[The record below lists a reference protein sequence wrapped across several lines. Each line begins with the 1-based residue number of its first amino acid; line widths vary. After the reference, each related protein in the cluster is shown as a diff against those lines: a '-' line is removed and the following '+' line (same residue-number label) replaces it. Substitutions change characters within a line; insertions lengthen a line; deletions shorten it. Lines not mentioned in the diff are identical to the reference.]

1 MLTENKPEVADIT
14 EALLTPNQ
22 SKTKQKKGG
31 FFSSIRNKATALA
44 VAIGVI
50 PVAVIGT
57 AAYYLVSRDL
67 QQQLLAEN
75 QFKAEQAMDKLE
87 AFMFERYGDI
97 QVLSNLVTTLQS
109 RNVPLEGQKQILEK
123 YLKTYYRV
131 YDSLAVTDAAGTTL
145 IAVGGQVPKTF
156 KGLDYY
162 EEVVKT
168 QNRVLNQPRRSVIN
182 LKYYVFLA
190 APIFTNGRLT
200 GMIRSRVP
208 MTNVAE
214 LVAEFGQG
222 GSELLFIDKKDE
234 VFLSNNDD
242 KIGIKIQEEVKAF
255 DQLKAKKQSTAVE
268 TKDAGE
274 GWVVAGY
281 APWKAS
287 RGLPDV
293 GWNLILSIPSDIAFA
308 PIYRLRLAIILG
320 TIVTAL
326 IVAILAV
333 YISNR
338 AVKPVLQATEAV
350 QTIGA
355 GDLAVRLPVEGDD
368 ELAVLAENI
377 NKLAIQLNELL
388 EEQKKEAE
396 RLEIARQEARMEA
409 DQRAREQQEAKEFLQ
424 KRALELLLEVD
435 PVSRGDLTVRAKV
448 TPDEVG
454 TIADSYNAII
464 RSLRQIVQQVKDAS
478 TSVLT
483 TSQTNEAEIREI
495 VAEYLQQVNSLQ
507 EATEALGKLALT
519 SKDVTDRAL
528 SAQQQVQEA
537 NQVVAEGDKA
547 MNRTVEG
554 ISVIRET
561 VSDTAKKVKRLGEA
575 SQKISKVVNLIGEFA
590 SQTNLLALNA
600 AIEAARAGEEGRGF
614 AVVAEEVRSLAE
626 QSAAATSEIEELVE
640 EIQTQTRDVVL
651 AMEAGTDQV
660 VEGTKLVEE
669 AREKLSQIDRVSQ
682 QISLLIRDIATAA
695 EQQLN
700 TSQTAQK
707 TVEGVFTIAT
717 DTAEKSEKVA
727 ESFRELLKLAQSLQ
741 EATAQ
746 FKV

>member
-14 EALLTPNQ
+14 EGLLTPNQ

-31 FFSSIRNKATALA
+31 FFSSIRNKATAIA
-44 VAIGVI
+44 VAISVI
-50 PVAVIGT
+50 PAAVIGT
-57 AAYYLVSRDL
+57 VAYYLASRDL
-67 QQQLLAEN
+67 EQKLLKEKQFQAEV
-75 QFKAEQAMDKLE
+75 AMDKLE

-97 QVLSNLVTTLQS
+97 QVLANLATTLQS
-109 RNVPLEGQKQILEK
+109 RNVTLEEQKRILEE
-123 YLKTYYRV
+123 YRKTYGV
-131 YDSLAVTDAAGTTL
+131 YDSLALTDAAGTTL
-145 IAVGGQVPKTF
+145 IAVGAQAPKTF

-162 EEVVKT
+162 EEILRT
-168 QNRVLNQPRRSVIN
+168 QKPVLNQPRKSVVT
-182 LKYYVFLA
+182 LKYSMFLA

-208 MTNVAE
+208 MTDIE
-214 LVAEFGQG
+214 KLIGEFGQG
-222 GSELLFIDKKDE
+222 GTDFLFIDKKDE

-242 KIGIKIQEEVKAF
+242 EIGIKIQEQVKAF

-274 GWVVAGY
+274 GLVVAGY

-293 GWNLILSIPSDIAFA
+293 GWNLILSTPSDISFA
-308 PIYRLRLAIILG
+308 PIYRLRLAIIVG

-409 DQRAREQQEAKEFLQ
+409 DQRALEQQQAKEFLQ

-435 PVSRGDLTVRAKV
+435 PVSRGDLTIRAKV

-478 TSVLT
+478 TSVLA

-528 SAQQQVQEA
+528 SAQQQVQKA
-537 NQVVAEGDKA
+537 TQVVAEGDQA

-554 ISVIRET
+554 IAVIRET

-626 QSAAATSEIEELVE
+626 QSASATSEIEELVE

-682 QISLLIRDIATAA
+682 QISLLVRDIATSA

-700 TSQTAQK
+700 TSQTVQK
-707 TVEGVFTIAT
+707 TVEGVFTTAEE
-717 DTAEKSEKVA
+717 TAEKSETVA
-727 ESFRELLKLAQSLQ
+727 ASFEELVKLAQSLQ
-741 EATAQ
+741 ETTAQ

>member
-14 EALLTPNQ
+14 DGLYVPQ
-22 SKTKQKKGG
+22 PPKTTKKG
-31 FFSSIRNKATALA
+31 FFSSLRNKTLA
-44 VAIGVI
+44 FVLGVSTVSIAI
-50 PVAVIGT
+50 
-57 AAYYLVSRDL
+57 AASSVYYVTFLAFRELVNESAANNVQHDADRINAIVEERLRDL
-67 QQQLLAEN
+67 QPLSRLRLFRVEAVSKTLTPEQKNGAMQDFVDASEDGFINLQFVDKNGNPQFYSKGTVLRNHRNESYFKEALATLKPVIEARLPAGQSRPNIYMSRFVRNWNQEVIGILLAELN
-75 QFKAEQAMDKLE
+75 PEVITKFITQ
-87 AFMFERYGDI
+87 
-97 QVLSNLVTTLQS
+97 LS
-109 RNVPLEGQKQILEK
+109 EEDEK
-123 YLKTYYRV
+123 EYT
-131 YDSLAVTDAAGTTL
+131 
-145 IAVGGQVPKTF
+145 
-156 KGLDYY
+156 
-162 EEVVKT
+162 
-168 QNRVLNQPRRSVIN
+168 
-182 LKYYVFLA
+182 
-190 APIFTNGRLT
+190 IFDR
-200 GMIRSRVP
+200 
-208 MTNVAE
+208 
-214 LVAEFGQG
+214 Q
-222 GSELLFIDKKDE
+222 
-234 VFLSNNDD
+234 
-242 KIGIKIQEEVKAF
+242 
-255 DQLKAKKQSTAVE
+255 
-268 TKDAGE
+268 
-274 GWVVAGY
+274 
-281 APWKAS
+281 
-287 RGLPDV
+287 
-293 GWNLILSIPSDIAFA
+293 
-308 PIYRLRLAIILG
+308 G
-320 TIVTAL
+320 TIVLSSNPA
-326 IVAILAV
+326 IVGKKVRDVYSQWNWEKDKSTELVINNKGFYLFSHPLPLEQLGWTLATVQDEEKLYGSLERLSLFFSVGSVFAIVFISGLAV
-333 YISNR
+333 VLVDRGLKPILR
-338 AVKPVLQATEAV
+338 ATAAV

-355 GDLAVRLPVEGDD
+355 GDLSVRLPVEGDD
-368 ELAVLAENI
+368 ELAILAENI
-377 NKLAIQLNELL
+377 NKLAFQLNELL

-409 DQRAREQQEAKEFLQ
+409 DQRALEQQQAKEFLQ

-435 PVSRGDLTVRAKV
+435 PVSRGDLTIRAKV

-507 EATEALGKLALT
+507 EATVALGKLALT
-519 SKDVTDRAL
+519 SKEVTDRAL
-528 SAQQQVQEA
+528 SAQEQVEEA
-537 NQVVAEGDKA
+537 TQVVAEGDKA

-575 SQKISKVVNLIGEFA
+575 SQKISKVVNLISEFA

-626 QSAAATSEIEELVE
+626 QSASATAEIEELVE

-682 QISLLIRDIATAA
+682 KISSLIRDIATSA

-700 TSQTAQK
+700 TSETAQK

-717 DTAEKSEKVA
+717 ETAKKSEKVA

>member
-14 EALLTPNQ
+14 DSLYVPQPPKTP
-22 SKTKQKKGG
+22 KKG
-31 FFSSIRNKATALA
+31 FFSSIRNKTLA
-44 VAIGVI
+44 FVLG
-50 PVAVIGT
+50 IGT
-57 AAYYLVSRDL
+57 VSMAIAASSVYYLTFLVFRELVNESATNNVRHDADRINAIVEERLRDL
-67 QQQLLAEN
+67 QPLSRLRLFRVEAVSKTLTPEQKNGTMQDFVDSSEDGFINLQFVDKNGNPQFYSKGTVLRNHRNESYFKEALTTLKPVIETRLPAGQSQPNIYMSRFVRNWNQENQEVIGILLAEFN
-75 QFKAEQAMDKLE
+75 PEVITKFLTQ
-87 AFMFERYGDI
+87 
-97 QVLSNLVTTLQS
+97 LSQ
-109 RNVPLEGQKQILEK
+109 EDEK
-123 YLKTYYRV
+123 EY
-131 YDSLAVTDAAGTTL
+131 
-145 IAVGGQVPKTF
+145 I
-156 KGLDYY
+156 
-162 EEVVKT
+162 
-168 QNRVLNQPRRSVIN
+168 
-182 LKYYVFLA
+182 
-190 APIFTNGRLT
+190 IFDR
-200 GMIRSRVP
+200 
-208 MTNVAE
+208 
-214 LVAEFGQG
+214 Q
-222 GSELLFIDKKDE
+222 
-234 VFLSNNDD
+234 
-242 KIGIKIQEEVKAF
+242 
-255 DQLKAKKQSTAVE
+255 
-268 TKDAGE
+268 
-274 GWVVAGY
+274 
-281 APWKAS
+281 
-287 RGLPDV
+287 
-293 GWNLILSIPSDIAFA
+293 
-308 PIYRLRLAIILG
+308 G
-320 TIVTAL
+320 TIVLSSNLAIVGKNVKDVYSQWNWEKDKSTEL
-326 IVAILAV
+326 IINNKSFYLFSHPLPLEQLGWTLATVQDEEKLYGGLERLGLFFASGSVFVIVFISGLAV
-333 YISNR
+333 LLVDRGLRPILR
-338 AVKPVLQATEAV
+338 ATAAV

-355 GDLAVRLPVEGDD
+355 GDLSVRLPVEGDD

-483 TSQTNEAEIREI
+483 TSQTNEAEIQEI
-495 VAEYLQQVNSLQ
+495 VEEYLQQVNSLQ
-507 EATEALGKLALT
+507 EATVALGKLALT
-519 SKDVTDRAL
+519 SREVTDRAL
-528 SAQQQVQEA
+528 SAQEQVQEA
-537 NQVVAEGDKA
+537 TQVVAEGDKA

-575 SQKISKVVNLIGEFA
+575 SQKISKVVNLISEFA

-626 QSAAATSEIEELVE
+626 QSASATSEIEELVE

-682 QISLLIRDIATAA
+682 KISSLIRDIAASA

-700 TSQTAQK
+700 TSQTVQK

>member
-1 MLTENKPEVADIT
+1 MLTENKPAVADIT
-14 EALLTPNQ
+14 DGLYVPQ
-22 SKTKQKKGG
+22 PSKTPKKG
-31 FFSSIRNKATALA
+31 FFSSIRNKATAVA

-67 QQQLLAEN
+67 EQQLLEEQ

-97 QVLSNLVTTLQS
+97 QVLANLATTLQS
-109 RNVPLEGQKQILEK
+109 RNVPLEEQKRILEE
-123 YLKTYYRV
+123 YRKTYGV
-131 YDSLAVTDAAGTTL
+131 YDSLALTDAAGTTL
-145 IAVGGQVPKTF
+145 IAVGGQAPKTF

-162 EEVVKT
+162 EEILRT
-168 QNRVLNQPRRSVIN
+168 QKPVLNQPRKSVVT
-182 LKYYVFLA
+182 LKYSMFLA

-208 MTNVAE
+208 MTNVAQ

-222 GSELLFIDKKDE
+222 GSEFLFIDKKDE

-242 KIGIKIQEEVKAF
+242 EIGIKIQEQVKAF
-255 DQLKAKKQSTAVE
+255 DQLKAKKQSTALE

-274 GWVVAGY
+274 GLVVAGY

-293 GWNLILSIPSDIAFA
+293 GWSVIISTPSDIAFA
-308 PIYRLRLAIILG
+308 PIYRLRLAIIVG
-320 TIVTAL
+320 TILTAL
-326 IVAILAV
+326 VVAVLAV
-333 YISNR
+333 YITNR
-338 AVKPVLQATEAV
+338 AVRPLIQATEAV
-350 QTIGA
+350 KAIGA
-355 GDLAVRLPVEGDD
+355 GDLSVRLPVEGDD

-409 DQRAREQQEAKEFLQ
+409 DERAREQQAAKEFLQ

-435 PVSRGDLTVRAKV
+435 PVSRGDLTIRAKV

-464 RSLRQIVQQVKDAS
+464 RSLRQIVQQVKEAS
-478 TSVLT
+478 TSVLA
-483 TSQTNEAEIREI
+483 TSQTNEADIREI

-528 SAQQQVQEA
+528 LAQEQVQEA
-537 NQVVAEGDKA
+537 TQVVAEGDKA
-547 MNRTVEG
+547 MDRTVEG
-554 ISVIRET
+554 IAVIRET

-575 SQKISKVVNLIGEFA
+575 SQKISKVVNLISEFA

-626 QSAAATSEIEELVE
+626 QSASATSEIEELVE
-640 EIQTQTRDVVL
+640 EIQSQTRDVVL

-682 QISLLIRDIATAA
+682 KISLIIRDITASA

-700 TSQTAQK
+700 TSQSVQK

-717 DTAEKSEKVA
+717 YTAQKSEKVA

>member
-1 MLTENKPEVADIT
+1 
-14 EALLTPNQ
+14 
-22 SKTKQKKGG
+22 
-31 FFSSIRNKATALA
+31 
-44 VAIGVI
+44 
-50 PVAVIGT
+50 
-57 AAYYLVSRDL
+57 
-67 QQQLLAEN
+67 
-75 QFKAEQAMDKLE
+75 
-87 AFMFERYGDI
+87 
-97 QVLSNLVTTLQS
+97 
-109 RNVPLEGQKQILEK
+109 
-123 YLKTYYRV
+123 
-131 YDSLAVTDAAGTTL
+131 
-145 IAVGGQVPKTF
+145 
-156 KGLDYY
+156 
-162 EEVVKT
+162 
-168 QNRVLNQPRRSVIN
+168 
-182 LKYYVFLA
+182 
-190 APIFTNGRLT
+190 
-200 GMIRSRVP
+200 
-208 MTNVAE
+208 
-214 LVAEFGQG
+214 
-222 GSELLFIDKKDE
+222 
-234 VFLSNNDD
+234 
-242 KIGIKIQEEVKAF
+242 
-255 DQLKAKKQSTAVE
+255 
-268 TKDAGE
+268 
-274 GWVVAGY
+274 
-281 APWKAS
+281 
-287 RGLPDV
+287 
-293 GWNLILSIPSDIAFA
+293 
-308 PIYRLRLAIILG
+308 
-320 TIVTAL
+320 
-326 IVAILAV
+326 
-333 YISNR
+333 
-338 AVKPVLQATEAV
+338 
-350 QTIGA
+350 
-355 GDLAVRLPVEGDD
+355 
-368 ELAVLAENI
+368 LAVLAENI

-409 DQRAREQQEAKEFLQ
+409 DERAREQQAAKEFLQ

-478 TSVLT
+478 TSVLA

-528 SAQQQVQEA
+528 SAQEQVQEA
-537 NQVVAEGDKA
+537 TQVVAEGDKA
-547 MNRTVEG
+547 MDRTVEG
-554 ISVIRET
+554 IAVIRET

-575 SQKISKVVNLIGEFA
+575 SQKISKVVNLISEFA

-626 QSAAATSEIEELVE
+626 QSASATSEIEELVE
-640 EIQTQTRDVVL
+640 EIQSQTRDVVL

-682 QISLLIRDIATAA
+682 KISLIIRDITASA

-700 TSQTAQK
+700 TSQSVQK

-717 DTAEKSEKVA
+717 YTAQKSEKVA

>member
-1 MLTENKPEVADIT
+1 MLTENKPAVADIT
-14 EALLTPNQ
+14 DGLYVPQ
-22 SKTKQKKGG
+22 PSKTPKKG
-31 FFSSIRNKATALA
+31 FFSSIRNKATAVA

-67 QQQLLAEN
+67 EQQLLEEQ

-97 QVLSNLVTTLQS
+97 QVLANLATTLQS
-109 RNVPLEGQKQILEK
+109 RNVPLEEQKRILEE
-123 YLKTYYRV
+123 YRKTYGV
-131 YDSLAVTDAAGTTL
+131 YDSLALTDAAGTTL
-145 IAVGGQVPKTF
+145 IAVGGQAPKTF

-162 EEVVKT
+162 EEILRT
-168 QNRVLNQPRRSVIN
+168 QKPVLNQPRKSVVT
-182 LKYYVFLA
+182 LKYSMFLA

-208 MTNVAE
+208 MTDIE
-214 LVAEFGQG
+214 KLIGEFGQG
-222 GSELLFIDKKDE
+222 GTEFLFIDRKDE
-234 VFLSNNDD
+234 VFLSKKEDR
-242 KIGIKIQEEVKAF
+242 IGIKIQEKVKAF

-268 TKDAGE
+268 TKDADE

-293 GWNLILSIPSDIAFA
+293 GWSVIISTPSDIAFA
-308 PIYRLRLAIILG
+308 PIYRLRLAIIVG

-355 GDLAVRLPVEGDD
+355 GDLSVRLPVEGDD
-368 ELAVLAENI
+368 ELAILAENI

-478 TSVLT
+478 TSVLA

-528 SAQQQVQEA
+528 LAQEQVQEA
-537 NQVVAEGDKA
+537 TQVVAEGDKA
-547 MNRTVEG
+547 MDRTVEG
-554 ISVIRET
+554 IAVIRET

-575 SQKISKVVNLIGEFA
+575 SQKISKVVNLISEFA

-626 QSAAATSEIEELVE
+626 QSASATSEIEELVE

-682 QISLLIRDIATAA
+682 KISSLIRDIAASA

-700 TSQTAQK
+700 TSQTVQK

>member
-14 EALLTPNQ
+14 EGLLKPTQ
-22 SKTKQKKGG
+22 GKTKQKKGG
-31 FFSSIRNKATALA
+31 FFSSIRNKTLAFVLGVSTVSIAIAASSVYYVTFLVFRELVNESATNNVQHDADRIN
-44 VAIGVI
+44 AIVEER
-50 PVAVIGT
+50 
-57 AAYYLVSRDL
+57 LRDL
-67 QQQLLAEN
+67 QPLSRLRLFRVEAVSKTLTPEQKNGAMQDFVDSSEDGFINIQFVDKNGNPQFYSKGTVLRNHRNESYFKEALTTLKPVIETRLPAGQSQPNIYMSRFVRNWNQEVIGILLAELN
-75 QFKAEQAMDKLE
+75 PEVITKFLTQ
-87 AFMFERYGDI
+87 
-97 QVLSNLVTTLQS
+97 LSQ
-109 RNVPLEGQKQILEK
+109 EDEK
-123 YLKTYYRV
+123 EY
-131 YDSLAVTDAAGTTL
+131 
-145 IAVGGQVPKTF
+145 I
-156 KGLDYY
+156 
-162 EEVVKT
+162 
-168 QNRVLNQPRRSVIN
+168 
-182 LKYYVFLA
+182 
-190 APIFTNGRLT
+190 IFDR
-200 GMIRSRVP
+200 
-208 MTNVAE
+208 
-214 LVAEFGQG
+214 Q
-222 GSELLFIDKKDE
+222 
-234 VFLSNNDD
+234 
-242 KIGIKIQEEVKAF
+242 
-255 DQLKAKKQSTAVE
+255 
-268 TKDAGE
+268 
-274 GWVVAGY
+274 
-281 APWKAS
+281 
-287 RGLPDV
+287 
-293 GWNLILSIPSDIAFA
+293 
-308 PIYRLRLAIILG
+308 G
-320 TIVTAL
+320 TIVLSSNLAIVGKNVKDVYSQWNWEKDKSTEL
-326 IVAILAV
+326 IINNKGFYLFSHPLPLEQLGWTLATVQDEEKLYGSLERLGLFFASGSVFAVVFISGLAV
-333 YISNR
+333 VLVDRGLRPILR
-338 AVKPVLQATEAV
+338 ATAAV

-355 GDLAVRLPVEGDD
+355 GDLSVRLPVEGDD
-368 ELAVLAENI
+368 ELAILAENI

-478 TSVLT
+478 TSVLA

-519 SKDVTDRAL
+519 SKEVTDRAL
-528 SAQQQVQEA
+528 SAQEQVQEA
-537 NQVVAEGDKA
+537 TQVVAEGDKA

-575 SQKISKVVNLIGEFA
+575 SQKISKVVNLISEFA

-626 QSAAATSEIEELVE
+626 QSASATSEIEELVE

-682 QISLLIRDIATAA
+682 KISSLIRDIAASA

-700 TSQTAQK
+700 TSQTVQK